1 MSENSLIVHHTPQSP
16 ALTKV
21 STALRI
27 SERLLPSTTL
37 TEQDWAWWHSLDDL
51 CKKILT
57 AHIYHWDKI

>member
-1 MSENSLIVHHTPQSP
+1 MSENSLIAHHTPQSP

-37 TEQDWAWWHSLDDL
+37 TEQDWA
-51 CKKILT
+51 
-57 AHIYHWDKI
+57 